1 VSALRLP
8 ALGAALLGLL
18 ACAEPAPPHVVLFT
32 ADTLRADHLSLSGY
46 PRRTSPQV
54 DAFAA
59 GAWHFEQAI
68 TVVPKTGPSFA
79 TLFSGRHPREHG
91 VHSNFGDLP
100 EDIPLLAERLK
111 AAGYR
116 TAGFVE
122 NPALRASR
130 GFGRGFDVYRVV
142 LSGSRGAERLLDAWL
157 EWAEADWDAPTF
169 VWVHT
174 LDPHGPYR
182 PPPEYERLFV
192 GDRWSGSDERVPLLP
207 GAGRAFKVL
216 GAIPKYQQR
225 GDEDRV
231 ARYVAW
237 YDAEIR
243 LIDDAFGRV
252 LEALR
257 ARGLYEEAA
266 VIFTSDHGESLG
278 EHDYYFEHGWYA
290 YEPGLRIP
298 LLIKTPGQTRGQRVA
313 APVSNLD
320 FFRTIAGLTGIEVP
334 PGVGGRD
341 LLAGA
346 PPDRVILV
354 ENSGRYEEKYFG
366 LRGASEK
373 YLRREGDGREE
384 LYDLSADP
392 GELRDLS
399 AERPDRTRALR
410 EQLERRLAE
419 LADDARAPLEPG
431 DDDAETLE
439 RLRALGY
446 GE

>member
-1 VSALRLP
+1 VTPLRLCSLST
-8 ALGAALLGLL
+8 ALALL
-18 ACAEPAPPHVVLFT
+18 ACGSPPPPHIVLFS
-32 ADTLRADHLSLSGY
+32 ADALRADHLSLSGY
-46 PRRTSPQV
+46 PRQTSPRI
-54 DAFAA
+54 DAFAR

-100 EDIPLLAERLK
+100 EGLPLLAEQLK

-122 NPALRASR
+122 NPALREAR

-142 LSGSRGAERLLDAWL
+142 PSGSRGAEQLLDAYFQ
-157 EWAEADWDAPTF
+157 WAEAGWDAPSF
-169 VWVHT
+169 VWIHT

-192 GDRWSGSDERVPLLP
+192 QDRWAGGDERVPP
-207 GAGRAFKVL
+207 VRGAVRALKVL
-216 GAIPKYQQR
+216 GAIPRYQQR

-237 YDAEIR
+237 YDGEIR

-252 LEALR
+252 LDDLR
-257 ARGLYEEAA
+257 ERGRYDDA
-266 VIFTSDHGESLG
+266 VVVFTSDHGESLG

-298 LLIKTPGQTRGQRVA
+298 LLLKTPGQASGRRVA

-320 FFRTIAGLTGIEVP
+320 FFRTIAGLSGIRVP
-334 PGVGGRD
+334 EGVGGQD

-346 PPDRVILV
+346 LADRVILV
-354 ENSGRYEEKYFG
+354 ENSGRYAEKYFG
-366 LRGASEK
+366 LRSSFEK

-384 LYDLSADP
+384 LYDLVADP
-392 GELRDLS
+392 GELHDL
-399 AERPDRTRALR
+399 AARRPERIRELRA
-410 EQLERRLAE
+410 QLEQRLAKLASRARPPVE
-419 LADDARAPLEPG
+419 PADDDE
-431 DDDAETLE
+431 ETLE